1 MKREMISDT
10 KLVEEM
16 STFQLSRWI
25 ALFEAINIIADTA
38 EDQGKN
44 IDFLH
49 ITKSPLN
56 EYVKSTSD
64 IVYRALK
71 GREFNVDTND
81 R

>member
-1 MKREMISDT
+1 MNKEMISDK

-16 STFQLSRWI
+16 STLQLSRWL
-25 ALFEAINIIADTA
+25 ALFEAINIIADNA
-38 EDQGKN
+38 EDTGKD

-56 EYVKSTSD
+56 EYIKNTSD
-64 IVYRALK
+64 IVYRELK
-71 GREFNVDTND
+71 GKELDVNSND